1 MHACMDVTRKVTSSA
16 VPIGYTRGALQGAFP
31 REGNRESGAS
41 VFLKSTFRF
50 LASSSQR
57 AVYRISRGPSPD
69 APRSSVASRLSG
81 CVLRYLS
88 RHTHS
93 TTAVGRG
100 PARIR
105 RSRSCT
111 SLPSSDW
118 DLLPAYSCFGIRMV
132 VVHEAG
138 RPRPGRKEQKRI
150 GRWGTMW
157 ACMWGTSGQTV
168 PGVCVLAAQ
177 SLRPLLNYL
186 FSGYVPF
193 PLPVSFVVPRMQR
206 GCGRPATC
214 EQQTLRSGYMHS
226 TVMPTVLATILYR
239 YILHEGAKHPLNPLS
254 HAVQEMPSKV
264 DRVARLVRALV
275 VNPRERR

>member
-1 MHACMDVTRKVTSSA
+1 MRPWRGRARLHACMDVTRKVTSPYHPCDPGGAEPGRMHVTRKVTSSA

-105 RSRSCT
+105 RSRSHAQVYLVATGTCSQHCT
-111 SLPSSDW
+111 HVLGFGWLYTRRAARD
-118 DLLPAYSCFGIRMV
+118 PA
-132 VVHEAG
+132 
-138 RPRPGRKEQKRI
+138 
-150 GRWGTMW
+150 
-157 ACMWGTSGQTV
+157 
-168 PGVCVLAAQ
+168 
-177 SLRPLLNYL
+177 
-186 FSGYVPF
+186 
-193 PLPVSFVVPRMQR
+193 
-206 GCGRPATC
+206 
-214 EQQTLRSGYMHS
+214 
-226 TVMPTVLATILYR
+226 
-239 YILHEGAKHPLNPLS
+239 
-254 HAVQEMPSKV
+254 
-264 DRVARLVRALV
+264 
-275 VNPRERR
+275 ERNKSE

>member
-1 MHACMDVTRKVTSSA
+1 MDVTRKVTSPYHPCDPGGAEPGRMHVTRKVTSSA

-41 VFLKSTFRF
+41 VFLKNTFRF

-132 VVHEAG
+132 VHEAG
-138 RPRPGRKEQKRI
+138 RPRPGGRKEQKRI

-168 PGVCVLAAQ
+168 PGVCVLADKVCAP
-177 SLRPLLNYL
+177 LRLLLNYL
-186 FSGYVPF
+186 F
-193 PLPVSFVVPRMQR
+193 R
-206 GCGRPATC
+206 
-214 EQQTLRSGYMHS
+214 
-226 TVMPTVLATILYR
+226 
-239 YILHEGAKHPLNPLS
+239 
-254 HAVQEMPSKV
+254 
-264 DRVARLVRALV
+264 VRALPFACELCRPEDATWMRSPSDV
-275 VNPRERR
+275 

>member
-1 MHACMDVTRKVTSSA
+1 MFWDSDGC
-16 VPIGYTRGALQGAFP
+16 TRGGPPETRPKGTKANRTLGDHVGMHVGDLGSDGA
-31 REGNRESGAS
+31 GC
-41 VFLKSTFRF
+41 LC
-50 LASSSQR
+50 SSR
-57 AVYRISRGPSPD
+57 
-69 APRSSVASRLSG
+69 
-81 CVLRYLS
+81 
-88 RHTHS
+88 
-93 TTAVGRG
+93 
-100 PARIR
+100 
-105 RSRSCT
+105 
-111 SLPSSDW
+111 
-118 DLLPAYSCFGIRMV
+118 
-132 VVHEAG
+132 
-138 RPRPGRKEQKRI
+138 
-150 GRWGTMW
+150 
-157 ACMWGTSGQTV
+157 
-168 PGVCVLAAQ
+168 Q